1 MFSCGYK
8 HMPTRPRAIL
18 RELPRAPHLMKHSIL
33 ALGVVFILFFTTVH
47 AQDSPA
53 AEEIPIQRCDGLP
66 VIKTRSDRADLFF
79 LLDTASTTILNLKS
93 FSSGRSKRI
102 PVTTWK
108 STTIADGR
116 QISLPELTVGN
127 HQFRDLTL
135 PAVDLSMIEQ
145 ACGSRIDGILGFDLL
160 DKMDMTINL
169 KRQVASVD
177 MSPAEI
183 QAEFAEMQEAMH
195 PCNDAFHL
203 GKVEVLKNCFDPAIV
218 FYAPTGEFRGRKQ
231 VMDYLELRYL
241 RFAPNLRFA
250 TTLRDMQSF
259 GDVLWYSYDYTIES
273 PNEHSIG
280 HGTAMCRRTGGHWRI
295 LNMHNSLLQPEANPS
310 P

>member
-1 MFSCGYK
+1 MFSCGDQHK
-8 HMPTRPRAIL
+8 SARPRAIL
-18 RELPRAPHLMKHSIL
+18 RDFPRTPRVAKQAIL
-33 ALGVVFILFFTTVH
+33 ALVVVFILFLATVH

-66 VIKTRSDRADLFF
+66 VIKTRITRADLFF
-79 LLDTASTTILNLKS
+79 LLDTASTTTLNVKS

-108 STTIADGR
+108 GTTIADGR

-127 HQFRDLTL
+127 HQFRDLML
-135 PAVDLSMIEQ
+135 PAVDLSAIEQ
-145 ACGSRIDGILGFDLL
+145 ACGRRIDGILGFDLL

-183 QAEFAEMQEAMH
+183 QAKFAEMQEAMH
-195 PCNDAFHL
+195 PCTDAFHL
-203 GKVEVLKNCFDPAIV
+203 GKVAVLKNCFDPAIV
-218 FYAPTGEFRGRKQ
+218 LYLPTGEFRGREQ
-231 VMDYLELRYL
+231 VMDYLEQRYL
-241 RFAPNLRFA
+241 RFAPNLRFDV
-250 TTLRDMQSF
+250 TLRDKQSF
-259 GDVLWYSYDYTIES
+259 GDVLWYSYDYTVES
-273 PNEHSIG
+273 PNEHIIG
-280 HGTAMCRRTGGHWRI
+280 HGMAMCRRTGGHWRI
-295 LNMHNSLLQPEANPS
+295 LNMHNSLLQPDANPS